1 MPTVDRVLPWRRN
14 ERPPADEV
22 APLLDAYRARHP
34 KASTALITQAYL
46 TSAEAHRGQSRRSG
60 EPYIQHPLAV
70 ARIVADLGLDD
81 VTVAAALL
89 HDAVEDTGIT
99 IADLEADFGRDVTA
113 IVDGVTKLDRIKFDT
128 KEAQQAASMRKML
141 VAMAKDLR
149 VLIIK
154 LSDRLHNM
162 RTIAAMPEWKQ
173 ERTARETIDIYAP
186 LAHRL
191 GMQEMRQELEDLSF
205 AAMHPKRYAEIDH
218 MVSTRS
224 PERDIYL
231 TQVLE
236 QVRERLAELRI
247 NAEVTGRPKHLYSI
261 YEKMVVKG
269 REFDDIFDLVGIRVI
284 VDSVKDCYAALGSIH
299 ATWKPV
305 QGRFKDYVAMPKF
318 NLYQSL
324 HTTVVGPQGKPLEV
338 QIRTWEM
345 HTRAEQGVA
354 AHWQYKDV
362 NGSTAADVTWLNR
375 IIDWQSETSDP
386 DEFMNNLKIDLEQDE
401 VFVFTPKGQVVTL
414 AAGATPIDFAYAIH
428 TEVGHACIGARVN
441 GRLVSLDSK
450 LSSGDSVEIFT
461 SKVEGA
467 GPSRD
472 WLHIVATP
480 RAASKIRHWFSRER
494 REDAVELGRDEL
506 TKALRREGLPVQKI
520 AQGSLLHDVARE
532 LNYVDLDAL
541 YAAVGESHVSGKAI
555 AARVAKIMR
564 EVDPSN
570 EEDEILPTTVRSQR
584 RPGSRKR
591 PAAGVHVEGLDDL
604 MVRLSRCCTPVPG
617 DEILGFVTRGP
628 RRLGAPGGLHQRRV
642 ARRGSGRPPHRRR
655 LGRIPRGHLRGHH
668 RGQGPGPGPAPPG
681 RGVVDERPPRQH
693 PERHHPHRHGSRLQ
707 DALRVRA
714 GRPQPPRRPPRHAAR
729 HRQRLRGVPS
739 GPRPRRLVS
748 PRPAREVLPPAA
760 GVVLEACGQH
770 QEAPGARAS
779 CRLRRPAPRGGA
791 AARRGTTRCRGGVPR
806 MTHRPSAEAALR
818 GAR

>member
-1 MPTVDRVLPWRRN
+1 MATVDRVLPWRRN

-22 APLLDAYRARHP
+22 APLLSAYRSRHP
-34 KASTALITQAYL
+34 KAPTGLITRAYL
-46 TSAEAHRGQSRRSG
+46 TASDAHRGQSRRSG

-70 ARIVADLGLDD
+70 ARIIADLGLDD
-81 VTVAAALL
+81 VTIAAALL
-89 HDAVEDTGIT
+89 HDAVEDTGVGIEEL
-99 IADLEADFGRDVTA
+99 ADDFGHDVTA

-154 LSDRLHNM
+154 LSDRLHNL
-162 RTIAAMPEWKQ
+162 RTIAALPAWKQ

-191 GMQEMRQELEDLSF
+191 GMQEIRQELEDLSF
-205 AAMHPKRYAEIDH
+205 AALHPKRYAEIDH
-218 MVSTRS
+218 MVSMRS
-224 PERDIYL
+224 PERDLYL
-231 TQVLE
+231 AQVLE
-236 QVRERLAELRI
+236 QVRARLAELRI

-261 YEKMVVKG
+261 YEKMVVKS

-338 QIRTWEM
+338 QIRTYEM
-345 HTRAEQGVA
+345 HARAEQGVA
-354 AHWQYKDV
+354 AHWQYKD
-362 NGSTAADVTWLNR
+362 GHSDAADIAWLNR

-386 DEFMNNLKIDLEQDE
+386 NEFMQNLKIDLEQDE
-401 VFVFTPKGQVVTL
+401 VFVFTPKGKVVTL

-441 GRLVSLDSK
+441 GRLVPLDSK
-450 LSSGDSVEIFT
+450 LASGDTVEIFT

-472 WLHIVATP
+472 WIHIVATP
-480 RAASKIRHWFSRER
+480 RAASKIRQWFSRER
-494 REDAVELGRDEL
+494 REDAVDTGREELI
-506 TKALRREGLPVQKI
+506 KAMRREGLPVQKL
-520 AQGSLLHDVARE
+520 ANGPVLHDVAKE

-555 AARVAKIMR
+555 AARVARKVR
-564 EVDPSN
+564 TVDPGN
-570 EEDEILPTTVRSQR
+570 DDDETLPSTARQLR
-584 RPGSRKR
+584 RPASRKR

-617 DEILGFVTRGP
+617 DEILGFVTRG
-628 RRLGAPGGLHQRRV
+628 RGVSVHRADCANAVSLADGQGDRLIDVDWDESHQGTFVAAIEVKALDRGRLLRDVAASMSDHHVNILSSTTNTGSDRV
-642 ARRGSGRPPHRRR
+642 SKMRFEFELADP
-655 LGRIPRGHLRGHH
+655 GHLDSLLATLRGIDAVYEAY
-668 RGQGPGPGPAPPG
+668 RVVPGQGG
-681 RGVVDERPPRQH
+681 
-693 PERHHPHRHGSRLQ
+693 
-707 DALRVRA
+707 
-714 GRPQPPRRPPRHAAR
+714 
-729 HRQRLRGVPS
+729 
-739 GPRPRRLVS
+739 
-748 PRPAREVLPPAA
+748 
-760 GVVLEACGQH
+760 
-770 QEAPGARAS
+770 
-779 CRLRRPAPRGGA
+779 
-791 AARRGTTRCRGGVPR
+791 
-806 MTHRPSAEAALR
+806 
-818 GAR
+818 